1 MIRFEYIELLVRI
14 AIEKYKKTGECKTA
28 CEAFESLLQQNIHII
43 SQHKEWQYFRK
54 TYIWTLEVNDVLD
67 YNLDLIKR
75 VFDSCTKGKQVY
87 IKMDQ
92 AIELFTKK
100 SDCFLSY

>member
-1 MIRFEYIELLVRI
+1 M
-14 AIEKYKKTGECKTA
+14 
-28 CEAFESLLQQNIHII
+28 
-43 SQHKEWQYFRK
+43 
-54 TYIWTLEVNDVLD
+54 NDVLD

-100 SDCFLSY
+100 SDCFLSYQEAVYCYGISKMTVANENME